1 MSIIELPRC
10 RNLLKLRV
18 GSVLSFG
25 LTSSI
30 AKNKKKRKNKIPKF
44 ELILYLG
51 KNYLLYMTGIYRVT
65 LRSRYGIGI
74 DFDRIYM
81 FCDKFCVRNDKFV
94 SIIIKI
100 KCINSGNIN
109 DICDKPYFIKIYINI
124 IIFHTTGRFHRMT

>member
-1 MSIIELPRC
+1 
-10 RNLLKLRV
+10 
-18 GSVLSFG
+18 
-25 LTSSI
+25 
-30 AKNKKKRKNKIPKF
+30 
-44 ELILYLG
+44 
-51 KNYLLYMTGIYRVT
+51 MTGIYRVT

-124 IIFHTTGRFHRMT
+124 IIFHTFDGTIPPYDLSISYITVAHIWDPPNSPNCPE